1 MIRNSDIQFQSPE
14 AIRAFQEERMQETIR
29 YVAGHSEFYRSLFA
43 QAGIVPFEIRTLEDL
58 RRIPVT
64 TKQDL
69 QLRNNEFLCVPR
81 HKIIDYVTTSGTL
94 GDPVTFALTESDL
107 DRLA

>member
-43 QAGIVPFEIRTLEDL
+43 QAGIVPSRFGLS
-58 RRIPVT
+58 
-64 TKQDL
+64 
-69 QLRNNEFLCVPR
+69 
-81 HKIIDYVTTSGTL
+81 KICGEY
-94 GDPVTFALTESDL
+94 
-107 DRLA
+107 R